1 MTDLTDLLD
10 RAADSD
16 DNPVD
21 VRADLVRA
29 RTAWQRRRRIRSL
42 AAAGSLVAVGIL
54 AVGVA
59 GSGVLDRAPQ
69 DNSAVVEDP
78 GSESDDS
85 STLVA
90 ASLEAGPYTFGKVP
104 EGWTVQGTSPSAVTI
119 AQEGDDDEHPD
130 SFVGKLVIMYDQNP
144 LSGEQSVVNGRT
156 FFTRGDS
163 GHTTI
168 AVATEPGQPEG
179 EVLVQFPDSAGWS
192 HDTMIEFLDA
202 VEVNAS
208 ARPGLG

>member
-10 RAADSD
+10 RAGDPD
-16 DNPVD
+16 DNTVD
-21 VRADLVRA
+21 ARADLARA

-42 AAAGSLVAVGIL
+42 AAVGSLVAVGVL

-69 DNSAVVEDP
+69 HDSAVVDP
-78 GSESDDS
+78 DSDDS
-85 STLVA
+85 ISLVA
-90 ASLEAGPYTFGKVP
+90 ASVEAGPYTFGKLP
-104 EGWTVQGTSPSAVTI
+104 EGWTVQGIRPSTVTI
-119 AQEGDDDEHPD
+119 AQQGDDDQHPD
-130 SFVGKLVIMYDQNP
+130 SFLGKLVIMYDQNP
-144 LSGEQSVVNGRT
+144 LSGEQTVVNGRT

-168 AVATEPGQPEG
+168 AVATEAGQPAG

-192 HDTMIEFLDA
+192 HDMMIEFLDA

>member
-10 RAADSD
+10 RAGDPD
-16 DNPVD
+16 DNTVD
-21 VRADLVRA
+21 ARADLVRA

-42 AAAGSLVAVGIL
+42 AAAGSLVAVGVL

-59 GSGVLDRAPQ
+59 GSGVLDRSPQ
-69 DNSAVVEDP
+69 HDSAVVDDS
-78 GSESDDS
+78 GSDDS
-85 STLVA
+85 ITLVA

-104 EGWTVQGTSPSAVTI
+104 EGWTVQGTRPSAVTI
-119 AQEGDDDEHPD
+119 AQQGDDDEHPD

-144 LSGEQSVVNGRT
+144 PSGEQSVVNGRT

-168 AVATEPGQPEG
+168 SVATEAGQPEG
-179 EVLVQFPDSAGWS
+179 QVMVQFPDSAGWS

>member
-10 RAADSD
+10 RAGDPDDST
-16 DNPVD
+16 VD
-21 VRADLVRA
+21 AHADLVRA
-29 RTAWQRRRRIRSL
+29 RAAWHRRRRIRSL
-42 AAAGSLVAVGIL
+42 AAAGSLVAVGVL
-54 AVGVA
+54 TVGVV

-69 DNSAVVEDP
+69 HESAVVDDP
-78 GSESDDS
+78 GTDDS
-85 STLVA
+85 ITLVA

-104 EGWTVQGTSPSAVTI
+104 EGWTVQGISPSAVTI
-119 AQEGDDDEHPD
+119 AQQGDDDEHPD
-130 SFVGKLVIMYDQNP
+130 SFLGKLVIMYDQNP
-144 LSGEQSVVNGRT
+144 LSGEQSIVNGRT

-168 AVATEPGQPEG
+168 AVATKAGQPAG

-202 VEVNAS
+202 VEVNAA
-208 ARPGLG
+208 ARPGVG

>member
-1 MTDLTDLLD
+1 M
-10 RAADSD
+10 
-16 DNPVD
+16 
-21 VRADLVRA
+21 
-29 RTAWQRRRRIRSL
+29 
-42 AAAGSLVAVGIL
+42 
-54 AVGVA
+54 
-59 GSGVLDRAPQ
+59 
-69 DNSAVVEDP
+69 
-78 GSESDDS
+78 
-85 STLVA
+85 A

-104 EGWTVQGTSPSAVTI
+104 EGWTVQGISPSAVTI
-119 AQEGDDDEHPD
+119 AQQGDDDEHPD
-130 SFVGKLVIMYDQNP
+130 SFLGKLVIMYDQNP

-168 AVATEPGQPEG
+168 AVATEAGQPAG
-179 EVLVQFPDSAGWS
+179 QVLVQFPDSAGWS